1 MSLIML
7 KDIKMPQEF
16 VTPPKLSAAEL
27 EKDSSLF
34 DQACECIKAHK
45 ALLIAHYYTAP
56 VIQRLAEATGGF
68 IGDSL
73 EMARVGKESPLSTIL
88 VAGVRFMGETAKI
101 LSPEKTILM
110 PDLSAECSL
119 DLCCKASELKRVKAE
134 HPNATV
140 VAYANTS
147 AEVKALSDWIVTS
160 SLAVELADYLK
171 GRGEEI
177 LWLPDR
183 HLGSYIANNA
193 KTDVYCW
200 PGRCIVH
207 DSFEAA
213 AIKKMKEQYPETK
226 LLVHPESSAEVVAL
240 ADCVGSTSQLLAFAK
255 KDDAKSYI
263 VATEHGI
270 FYKMQQA
277 CPEKTFIEAAI
288 GPRSGVKLE
297 DAACPWMGLN
307 SLSKLI
313 ECLESEGEAR
323 KSHEI
328 HVPEDVR
335 VAALK
340 PLDRMLAF
348 AAAIKSGNVP
358 NNL

>member
-7 KDIKMPQEF
+7 KDIQLPESFPIPPMVSEQE
-16 VTPPKLSAAEL
+16 LAADNQLYERVK
-27 EKDSSLF
+27 EAIV
-34 DQACECIKAHK
+34 QHK

-56 VIQRLAEATGGF
+56 IVQRLAEETGGF

-73 EMARVGKESPLSTIL
+73 EMARVGKDSELNTIL

-101 LSPEKTILM
+101 LSPEKTVLM

-119 DLCCKASELKRVKAE
+119 DLCCKSEDIIRVKAE

-147 AEVKALSDWIVTS
+147 AEVKAQADWIVTS

-183 HLGSYIANNA
+183 HLGSYIAHNA

-200 PGRCIVH
+200 PGRCVVH
-207 DSFEAA
+207 DSFDPSG
-213 AIKKMKEQYPETK
+213 ILKLKEQYPEAK
-226 LLVHPESSAEVVAL
+226 VLVHPESPAEVVAL
-240 ADCVGSTSQLLAFAK
+240 ADCVGSTSQLLAYSK
-255 KDDAKSYI
+255 KDSAQTYI
-263 VATEHGI
+263 VATERGI

-277 CPEKTFIEAAI
+277 CPDKTFIEASIA
-288 GPRSGVKLE
+288 PQGVTLDGAK
-297 DAACPWMGLN
+297 CPWMSLN
-307 SLSKLI
+307 SLAKIL
-313 ECLESEGEAR
+313 ECLEGTEEQKKQHA
-323 KSHEI
+323 I
-328 HVPEDVR
+328 FVPEEVR
-335 VAALK
+335 VGALK
-340 PLDRMLAF
+340 PLNRMLAF
-348 AAAIKSGNVP
+348 SAALKAGQVP
-358 NNL
+358 NDL